1 MWHLVNAGSNIL
13 LLLSSLTGVGVF
25 YLHMLILDQELRAT
39 SDLNAFSLFT
49 FYLVKMA
56 VSQANTAEIEEML

>member
-25 YLHMLILDQELRAT
+25 NLHMLILGRGLRST
-39 SDLNAFSLFT
+39 SDLKAFSLFT
-49 FYLVKMA
+49 FYLVNTA
-56 VSQANTAEIEEML
+56 VSQANAAKIEEML